1 MAFGLIVDDL
11 RVFFVGL
18 VVVAA
23 GGLLQFRNRI
33 RRPHMLF
40 AAVTPCVFAAGCQ
53 FFLQILLVA
62 KGFGMH
68 GNGFLRHFEQTQTA
82 DIGRCAFEVFIHQF
96 LLQADCLENLR
107 AGIRHIGGNTHFRH
121 DFLQA
126 FAHRFDEIFNRFGR
140 FFVFNQTFLH
150 HIGQGRERQIRMY
163 RFRAKAAEQ
172 GKMMH
177 FARAGRFYHQAGRSA
192 QTLLHQVLVNRRGR
206 EQGRNR

>member
-1 MAFGLIVDDL
+1 MRFGRNRTQAHRAGGKTFDDLGRRFHFVQRNRFARIDFKLKQTAQSHVAFGLIVDDL

-53 FFLQILLVA
+53 FFLQILFTT

-68 GNGFLRHFEQTQTA
+68 GNGFLCHLKQAQTA

-96 LLQADCLENLR
+96 LLQADGLENLR
-107 AGIRHIGGNTHFRH
+107 AGVGHIGGNTHF
-121 DFLQA
+121 
-126 FAHRFDEIFNRFGR
+126 
-140 FFVFNQTFLH
+140 
-150 HIGQGRERQIRMY
+150 
-163 RFRAKAAEQ
+163 
-172 GKMMH
+172 
-177 FARAGRFYHQAGRSA
+177 
-192 QTLLHQVLVNRRGR
+192 
-206 EQGRNR
+206 